1 MSGFTDTDRLHMARA
16 LELARRGLYT
26 TRPNPR
32 VGCVI
37 VAGEAVVGE
46 GWTAPTGGPHAEARA
61 LEVAGERARGATV
74 YVTLEPCSHFGR
86 TPPCADALVRAGVGR
101 VVAAVRDPHSFVDG
115 SGLARLEAAGIPV
128 ETGLL
133 ATEAEALNA
142 GFFARQT
149 RGRPWVRLKLAAS
162 LDGRTAMASGES
174 QWITGPAA
182 RRDVQ
187 HLRARSCAIV
197 TGVGTVLADDPRLTL
212 REAELDDLPAFDRAF
227 LARVPPLRVV
237 LDATLR
243 TPPGARVLQGGPV
256 LIHGGAEA
264 SPERRAALEV
274 AGAEVEL
281 LAPGPSGGVDLA
293 AVLAGLAARECN
305 EVLLEC
311 GPTLAG
317 SALAAGLVDEL
328 WLYLAPVLLGDRARP
343 LARLGLDTMAD
354 RLRLALRDVT
364 PVGDDLRLVL
374 TPPEGLRSL
383 P

>member
-1 MSGFTDTDRLHMARA
+1 MARA
-16 LELARRGLYT
+16 LELAHRGLYT

-37 VAGEAVVGE
+37 VAGGTVVGE

-101 VVAAVRDPHSFVDG
+101 VVVAVRDPHDFVDG
-115 SGLARLEAAGIPV
+115 SGLARLAAAGIPV
-128 ETGLL
+128 DTGLL

-174 QWITGPAA
+174 QWITGSAA

-212 REAELDDLPAFDRAF
+212 REAELEDLPAFDREF

-237 LDATLR
+237 VDATLR
-243 TPPGARVLQGGPV
+243 TPPGARLLQGGAV
-256 LIHGGAEA
+256 LLYGTEQAA
-264 SPERRAALEV
+264 AERRAALRA
-274 AGAEVEL
+274 AGAEVEA
-281 LAPGPSGGVDLA
+281 LAPGGDGGVDLS
-293 AVLAGLAARECN
+293 AVLASLAERECN

-317 SALAAGLVDEL
+317 SALGLGLVDEL

-343 LARLGLDTMAD
+343 LARLGLDTMAE
-354 RLRLALRDVT
+354 RLRLELRDVT
-364 PVGDDLRLVL
+364 PVGDDLRLLL
-374 TPPEGLRSL
+374 TPPEALLSR